1 MSSRTLAASLTIAA
15 ILGLAGVSPGQDAAS
30 PVPPPQPK
38 AKSDPAADK
47 PGPPQEMPNAAKP
60 GTPQDKPASDK
71 PASDKPVA
79 TKTSTEKAEPKGP
92 KMEKATFG
100 GGCFWSFEAT
110 FERVPGVKSVTS
122 GFAGGNVPNPSYQMV
137 CTGETGHA
145 EVIQV
150 EYDASVVTYDK
161 LLNLFWHAHDPTQ
174 VNMQGDDVGTQYRS
188 IILYHNEAQRQAA
201 LKSHKEIVARRLY
214 RGRIATQ
221 LVPLNAFFP
230 AEPYHQDY
238 FVNHPDNEYS
248 SFYIIP
254 KLIKL
259 RKSKLIK

>member
-1 MSSRTLAASLTIAA
+1 MISRILAASVTIAV
-15 ILGLAGVSPGQDAAS
+15 ILGLSGVAPGQDAAS
-30 PVPPPQPK
+30 PPPK
-38 AKSDPAADK
+38 AKTDPAADK
-47 PGPPQEMPNAAKP
+47 PGPPQEMPDTAKP
-60 GTPQDKPASDK
+60 GTPQDKPTPEKADA
-71 PASDKPVA
+71 P
-79 TKTSTEKAEPKGP
+79 KTSTEKAAHKGP
-92 KMEKATFG
+92 KIEKATFG

-145 EVIQV
+145 EVIQI
-150 EYDASVVTYDK
+150 EYDASIVSYEK

-174 VNMQGDDVGTQYRS
+174 VNMQGDDIGTQYRS

-201 LKSHKEIVARRLY
+201 LKSHKEVVARRLY

-221 LVPLNAFFP
+221 LVPFNAFFP

-238 FVNHPDNEYS
+238 FINHPDNEYS

-259 RKSKLIK
+259 QKSKLIK

>member
-1 MSSRTLAASLTIAA
+1 MTSRTLAASVTIAV
-15 ILGLAGVSPGQDAAS
+15 ILGLSGVAPGQDAAS
-30 PVPPPQPK
+30 PPPQPK
-38 AKSDPAADK
+38 AKTDTAADK
-47 PGPPQEMPNAAKP
+47 LGPPQEMPDTAKP
-60 GTPQDKPASDK
+60 GTPQDKPTPEKAAA
-71 PASDKPVA
+71 P
-79 TKTSTEKAEPKGP
+79 KTSTEKAEPKGP
-92 KMEKATFG
+92 KIEKATFG

-122 GFAGGNVPNPSYQMV
+122 GFSGGNVPNPSYQMV

-150 EYDASVVTYDK
+150 EYDASIVTYDK
-161 LLNLFWHAHDPTQ
+161 LLNVFWHAHDPTQ